1 MKVLPCVL
9 SYDLKTKQATVV
21 QCRDVTDDEYLRYI
35 SPLIDEV
42 AEHYAKTGRLLVGK
56 VVKTA

>member
-1 MKVLPCVL
+1 MKKLPCVL
-9 SYDLKTKQATVV
+9 NYDLKTKQVTV
-21 QCRDVTDDEYLRYI
+21 QCREVSDDEYLRYI

-42 AEHYAKTGRLLVGK
+42 AEHYAKTGRLLVFK